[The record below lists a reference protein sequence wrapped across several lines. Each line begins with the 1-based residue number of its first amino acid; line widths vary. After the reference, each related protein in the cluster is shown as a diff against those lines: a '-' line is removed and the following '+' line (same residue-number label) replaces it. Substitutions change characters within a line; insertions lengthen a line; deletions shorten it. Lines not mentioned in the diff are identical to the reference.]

1 MVGSDG
7 AGIFLPHANPGS
19 RDKSAGFSLIDSPAG
34 VVAASGI
41 LMAATP
47 SFWNNFAIKRDLWW
61 QFTVRAVEMRHRGS
75 YLGFAWAV
83 LNPLLMAALYVSV
96 FGLVFKGRFHVLPAE
111 TGADYA
117 IGVFLGLILFHLVAE
132 TLAIAPTII
141 VGQPNL
147 VKKVVFPL
155 EMLPLSQLSAFWF
168 HAMISLALCLLAQV
182 VLGRG
187 FSGGL
192 LWLPMILLPLLFLT
206 IGLGWFLA
214 AAGVFFRDIAQ
225 VVPVLGQIMLWT
237 SAVFFSPQALPPY
250 GWTILKWNPLL
261 HTVVLARETVLWNQP
276 VNLLHLAYT
285 WIAGLAV
292 FLFGAWFFRTTKR
305 SFAEAL

>member
-1 MVGSDG
+1 MPDR
-7 AGIFLPHANPGS
+7 NP
-19 RDKSAGFSLIDSPAG
+19 SPG
-34 VVAASGI
+34 
-41 LMAATP
+41 L
-47 SFWNNFAIKRDLWW
+47 WNNLAIKRDLWW

-96 FGLVFKGRFHVLPAE
+96 FGLIFKGRFHVLPDE

-132 TLAIAPTII
+132 TLAVAPSLI

-155 EMLPLSQLSAFWF
+155 EMLPLAQLSASWF
-168 HAMISLALCLLAQV
+168 HAMISLALCLLAQLI
-182 VLGRG
+182 LGRG
-187 FSGGL
+187 LGAGL
-192 LWLPMILLPLLFLT
+192 LWLPVILCPLVLLT

-214 AAGVFFRDIAQ
+214 AAGVFFRDVGQ
-225 VVPVLGQIMLWT
+225 VVPVLGQILLWT
-237 SAVFFSPQALPPY
+237 SAVFYSSGALLPF

-261 HTVVLARETVLWNQP
+261 HTVVLARETVLWNLP
-276 VNLLHLAYT
+276 MALPHLAYT
-285 WIAGLAV
+285 WGVGLAAC
-292 FLFGAWFFRTTKR
+292 LLGAWFFRATKR